1 MTLLLAL
8 PSVLI
13 LSAGIVNANPLITLE
28 DAAIL
33 AQAHHSGLIIEVD
46 LEDDARIWDVEFAD
60 GLALDIDARSGN
72 VLDTDRRDELKLNV
86 PSGVITIWNAVATA
100 SSVVPGS
107 EPIEAELNFDEGRLY
122 WEIEFRNNT
131 EVEID
136 ALSGAILDVEHDD

>member
-1 MTLLLAL
+1 M
-8 PSVLI
+8 
-13 LSAGIVNANPLITLE
+13 
-28 DAAIL
+28 
-33 AQAHHSGLIIEVD
+33 
-46 LEDDARIWDVEFAD
+46 
-60 GLALDIDARSGN
+60 
-72 VLDTDRRDELKLNV
+72 LDTDRRDELKLNV